1 MRISIN
7 ALGVSAALLVLAGC
21 SGGGSSAVSPMGGA
35 PNMNGTL
42 ALSHG
47 PASVIPK
54 EMFQTHPSN
63 GLIVRNNWD
72 AAAQGVMVTEFSSAT
87 SQEYKVP
94 NTTNKPPFCT
104 LSGMSAPNGVGI
116 QPKTRN
122 FYEPDGGSRT
132 VIIHK
137 PACGAQVGAAL
148 ADPNGQPSDVAFNDV
163 TGTRYVSDIFNT
175 GGAAG
180 SIQVY
185 KKTDTTPSS
194 QLSDATFFEL
204 IGIDTDKAGNVWQ
217 SYLDSSG
224 VGHLAEFIAGKMP
237 AHIHNITGLSRP
249 GGVEIAKSKL
259 MIVVDINTS
268 TPQAGVYKPPYSGAP
283 TKIIPLKGGSVFGK
297 LDFANKNLYVVSFTN
312 SSLDVYKWPSGTYE
326 YSVTNGIPSGSNAEG
341 VAVDPADTE

>member
-21 SGGGSSAVSPMGGA
+21 SGGGSAVTPMGGTS
-35 PNMNGTL
+35 NMNGTL

-47 PASVIPK
+47 PVSVIPK
-54 EMFQTHPSN
+54 EMLQVPRGT
-63 GLIVRNNWD
+63 GLIIKNNFD
-72 AAAQGVMVTEFSSAT
+72 AAAQGVMVTEFSSTT

-94 NTTNKPPFCT
+94 NPTNKPPFCT
-104 LSGMSAPNGVGI
+104 LSGLSAPNGVGI
-116 QPKTRN
+116 QPGSRN
-122 FYEPDGGSRT
+122 FYDPDGGSRT

-137 PACGAQVGAAL
+137 PACGAQVGVAL
-148 ADPNGQPSDVAFNDV
+148 SDPNGQPADVAFNDT
-163 TGTRYVSDIFNT
+163 TGTRYVSNIFNS

-194 QLSDATFFEL
+194 QLSDPTFFEL
-204 IGIDTDKAGNVWQ
+204 FGLDTDHSGNVWITF
-217 SYLDSSG
+217 SDSSG
-224 VGHLAEFIAGKMP
+224 VGHLAEFIGGKMP

-259 MIVVDINTS
+259 MIIVDINTS
-268 TPQAGVYKPPYSGAP
+268 TPQAGIYKPPYTGAP
-283 TKIIPLKGGSVFGK
+283 TKIIPLKNAAVWGM
-297 LDFANKNLYVVSFTN
+297 LDLANKNLYVVSFAS

-341 VAVDPADTE
+341 VAVDLPDKE